1 MNTKAD
7 IAAEIFSKG
16 FNCAQAVFSSH
27 SADFGVDATM
37 AKKIAGAFGGGMA
50 HNGEVCGAVTGAFML
65 IGLKYGKCIEGDD
78 DSKAKTYKLASDY
91 IEKFKKEFGSIN
103 CTDLLKYDLRIEKE
117 AEKARELGLFKTLCP
132 ILVKRSVELV
142 EEILEIV

>member
-1 MNTKAD
+1 METKAD
-7 IAAEIFSKG
+7 MAVEIFGKG
-16 FNCAQAVFSSH
+16 FSCAQAVFSSH
-27 SADFGVDATM
+27 AADFGVDVTM

-78 DSKAKTYKLASDY
+78 DAKAKTYKLASEY
-91 IEKFKKEFGSIN
+91 IERFKREFGSIN
-103 CTDLLKYDLRIEKE
+103 CTDLLKYDLSIEKE
-117 AEKARELGLFKTLCP
+117 AEKAKELGLFKTFCP

-142 EEILEIV
+142 EKILEI